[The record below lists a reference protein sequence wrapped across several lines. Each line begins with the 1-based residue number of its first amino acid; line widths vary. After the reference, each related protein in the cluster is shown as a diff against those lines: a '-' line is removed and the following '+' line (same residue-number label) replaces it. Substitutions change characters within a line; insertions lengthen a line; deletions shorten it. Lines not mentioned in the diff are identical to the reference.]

1 MFLFNFFSLPN
12 PVQLWLHELS
22 TVHEAECTIML
33 QSKPITSADPNSIK
47 NQSAIG
53 AAEAGSYSMKTQTAI
68 GASEAGGFWAG
79 SSKDTIRAIQSKAHA
94 ISAVFVKLCK

>member
-1 MFLFNFFSLPN
+1 M
-12 PVQLWLHELS
+12 QLWLHELS

-33 QSKPITSADPNSIK
+33 QSKPITSGGDPIA
-47 NQSAIG
+47 QTAIG
-53 AAEAGSYSMKTQTAI
+53 AAKAGPTSIRTQTAI
-68 GASEAGGFWAG
+68 GGAEAGGFWAG

>member
-1 MFLFNFFSLPN
+1 MINFSFFLFSLPN

-33 QSKPITSADPNSIK
+33 QSKPIPTTPPSSSNLEVKSLLTGATGGPGISAVEV
-47 NQSAIG
+47 G
-53 AAEAGSYSMKTQTAI
+53 
-68 GASEAGGFWAG
+68 GGFWAG